1 LKSALNRQASTNPV
15 SIAVIG
21 AGLAGLA
28 CARRLREAGLQVRVF
43 ESQRSPGGR
52 LATRQF
58 SVANFDHGAQYL
70 TATDAEFR
78 ALLESAQVAGAAGVW
93 RPDWPGGDRGR
104 ELWVGHPAMNS
115 LPRFLAQDLDI
126 EYGTRILRLER
137 GRASWALMDD
147 RGSAHT
153 DFSAVVLAIPAPA
166 AAALAG
172 TRTSLAARVKTVP
185 MVPCWAVLVA
195 FDAPLDGVPDAGFP
209 DDPLLAWFARN
220 GSKPGREA
228 PDSWVLHATADWSR
242 VEFEQPVQNVQRAL
256 LDRFS
261 ECVGRALSRTLL
273 SDAHRWRHARVEIP
287 LEEPF
292 LLDLEAGIG
301 FCGDWCLDARAEAAW
316 LSGNALGAALSEARH
331 AISSGKIRGSR

>member
-1 LKSALNRQASTNPV
+1 LKFALNRQASTNSV
-15 SIAVIG
+15 SIAVVG
-21 AGLAGLA
+21 AGLAGIA
-28 CARRLREAGLQVRVF
+28 CARRLRDAGLHVRIF

-52 LATRQF
+52 LATRRF
-58 SVANFDHGAQYL
+58 AVASFDHGAQYL
-70 TATDAEFR
+70 TATDAKFR
-78 ALLESAQVAGAAGVW
+78 SLLESAQSAGAAVRW

-104 ELWVGHPAMNS
+104 DLWVGSPAMNS
-115 LPRFLAQDLDI
+115 LPRFLARDLEV
-126 EYGTRILRLER
+126 EYGARILRLER
-137 GRASWALMDD
+137 SQGNWALLDD

-172 TRTSLAARVKTVP
+172 TCTALAARAESVP
-185 MVPCWAVLVA
+185 MAPCWAALVA
-195 FDAPLDGVPDAGFP
+195 FDSPLDGVPDAGFP
-209 DDPLLAWFARN
+209 GDALLGWFARN
-220 GSKPGREA
+220 GSKPGRETA
-228 PDSWVLHATADWSR
+228 DSWVLHATGDWSR
-242 VEFEQPVQNVQRAL
+242 AEFDQPARNVQRAL

-261 ECVGRALSRTLL
+261 ECVGRALPRTLL
-273 SDAHRWRHARVEIP
+273 SDGHRWRQARVEVP